1 MYIFNGFLNINIK
14 FEPKLLSLAK
24 LITYTVTPP
33 LIVNQTTV
41 KVCLRFKIV
50 VTQGKERRRN
60 WWWVKRKKKTLLYWS
75 SFLISQDFTRKLP
88 MFFSLSNILINLEN
102 KFLHLHKHNWNKTCY
117 PKWCSCFQCT
127 VISYQSKIIS
137 SAKTRRTQNEL
148 GANILY
154 NSRKK

>member
-1 MYIFNGFLNINIK
+1 MDFLTLIQNLNQNYWVW
-14 FEPKLLSLAK
+14 PNLYRTQWLHPWLWTRLLLKYAYDSILSSH
-24 LITYTVTPP
+24 
-33 LIVNQTTV
+33 
-41 KVCLRFKIV
+41 
-50 VTQGKERRRN
+50 KEKKEEEIDEWRE
-60 WWWVKRKKKTLLYWS
+60 KRKHYYIDHHFWYHKTLQENY
-75 SFLISQDFTRKLP
+75 QC
-88 MFFSLSNILINLEN
+88 FFFLSNILIKLEN